1 MQEATFARSRKSISA
16 SSMKLQI
23 VPPGTGLQWVLQG
36 LRTFKS
42 QPLALAA
49 LFFLGMASMS
59 LISALPLI
67 GPVIALALLPCI
79 SLTMMVAASEA
90 AHGRKP
96 TPALLLVAFRSG
108 SQHLHSM
115 LMLGGLYAAGFLL
128 IIGASSLVDGGTF
141 ASVYLG
147 QTPMTRE
154 LAEEPEFQSAMWLS
168 MFLYLPLSLAFWH
181 APALIHWHGISPVK
195 SLFFSFVGC
204 IRNIGAYLVFGVC
217 WIGVFIVSGMAL
229 AIVTGILAMLIGSI
243 AGGLMVATALM
254 LAAIFFTSIVFTFRD
269 SFSPPDDDQT
279 LIDSSSGT
287 APPSSDS

>member
-1 MQEATFARSRKSISA
+1 
-16 SSMKLQI
+16 MKLQI
-23 VPPGTGLQWVLQG
+23 VPARTGLQWVLQG

-67 GPVIALALLPCI
+67 GPVLALALLPCI

-96 TPALLLVAFRSG
+96 TPALLLVSFRSG
-108 SQHLHSM
+108 SQHLQSM
-115 LMLGGLYAAGFLL
+115 LMLGGMYAAGFLL
-128 IIGASSLVDGGTF
+128 IIGASTIVDGGNF

-168 MFLYLPLSLAFWH
+168 MCLYLPLSLAFWH

-204 IRNIGAYLVFGVC
+204 IRNIGAYFVFGVC
-217 WIGVFIVSGMAL
+217 WVGVFIATGMVL
-229 AIVTGILAMLIGSI
+229 AIVTGILAALIGSI
-243 AGGLMVATALM
+243 AGGLMVATALA
-254 LAAIFFTSIVFTFRD
+254 LAAVFFTSIVFSFRD
-269 SFSPPDDDQT
+269 SFSAPDGKDEMEISHDSKNDDNLPP
-279 LIDSSSGT
+279 I
-287 APPSSDS
+287 

>member
-1 MQEATFARSRKSISA
+1 
-16 SSMKLQI
+16 MKLQI

-195 SLFFSFVGC
+195 SLFFSFVAC

-287 APPSSDS
+287 APPPSDS

>member
-1 MQEATFARSRKSISA
+1 
-16 SSMKLQI
+16 MKLQI

-36 LRTFKS
+36 LRTFRS

-59 LISALPLI
+59 LISAVPLI

-79 SLTMMVAASEA
+79 SLSMMVAASEA

-96 TPALLLVAFRSG
+96 TPALLLVSFRSG

-115 LMLGGLYAAGFLL
+115 LILGGLYAAGFLL

-269 SFSPPDDDQT
+269 SFSPPDADQT
-279 LIDSSSGT
+279 MTDSSSGT

>member
-1 MQEATFARSRKSISA
+1 
-16 SSMKLQI
+16 MKLQI
-23 VPPGTGLQWVLQG
+23 VPARTGLQWVLQG

-67 GPVIALALLPCI
+67 GPVLALALLPCI

-96 TPALLLVAFRSG
+96 TPALLLVSFRSG

-115 LMLGGLYAAGFLL
+115 LMLGGMYAAGFLL
-128 IIGASSLVDGGTF
+128 IIGASTIVDGGSF

-168 MFLYLPLSLAFWH
+168 MCLYLPLSLAFWH

-204 IRNIGAYLVFGVC
+204 IRNIGAYFVFGVC
-217 WIGVFIVSGMAL
+217 WVGVFIATGMVL
-229 AIVTGILAMLIGSI
+229 AIVTGILAALIGSI
-243 AGGLMVATALM
+243 AGGLMVATALA
-254 LAAIFFTSIVFTFRD
+254 LAAVFFTSIVFSFRD
-269 SFSPPDDDQT
+269 SFSPPDADPS
-279 LIDSSSGT
+279 LIDST
-287 APPSSDS
+287 TNAAPPSDL

>member
-1 MQEATFARSRKSISA
+1 
-16 SSMKLQI
+16 MKLQI
-23 VPPGTGLQWVLQG
+23 VPARTGLQWVLQG

-67 GPVIALALLPCI
+67 GPVLALALLPCI

-96 TPALLLVAFRSG
+96 TPALLLVSFRSG

-115 LMLGGLYAAGFLL
+115 LMLGGMYAAGFLL
-128 IIGASSLVDGGTF
+128 IIGASTIVDGGNF

-168 MFLYLPLSLAFWH
+168 MCLYLPLSLAFWH

-204 IRNIGAYLVFGVC
+204 IRNIGAYFVFGVC
-217 WIGVFIVSGMAL
+217 WVGVFIATGMVL
-229 AIVTGILAMLIGSI
+229 AIVTGILAALIGSI
-243 AGGLMVATALM
+243 AGGLMVATALA
-254 LAAIFFTSIVFTFRD
+254 LAAVFFTSIVFSFRD
-269 SFSPPDDDQT
+269 SFSPPDSDPSP
-279 LIDSSSGT
+279 IDSTSNA
-287 APPSSDS
+287 APPSDL

>member
-1 MQEATFARSRKSISA
+1 
-16 SSMKLQI
+16 MKLQI

-287 APPSSDS
+287 APPPSDS

>member
-1 MQEATFARSRKSISA
+1 
-16 SSMKLQI
+16 MKLQI
-23 VPPGTGLQWVLQG
+23 VPARTGLQWVLQG

-67 GPVIALALLPCI
+67 GPVLALALLPCI

-96 TPALLLVAFRSG
+96 TPALLLVSFRSG

-115 LMLGGLYAAGFLL
+115 LILGGMYAAGFLL
-128 IIGASSLVDGGTF
+128 IIGASSIVDGGNF

-168 MFLYLPLSLAFWH
+168 MCLYLPLSLAFWH

-204 IRNIGAYLVFGVC
+204 IRNIGAYFVFGVC
-217 WIGVFIVSGMAL
+217 WVGVFIATGMVL
-229 AIVTGILAMLIGSI
+229 AIVTGILAALIGSI
-243 AGGLMVATALM
+243 AGGLMVATALA
-254 LAAIFFTSIVFTFRD
+254 LAAVFFTSIVFSFRD
-269 SFSPPDDDQT
+269 SFSPPDAQE
-279 LIDSSSGT
+279 T
-287 APPSSDS
+287 AIEPSNNNTPPSAP

>member
-1 MQEATFARSRKSISA
+1 
-16 SSMKLQI
+16 MKLQI

-147 QTPMTRE
+147 QPPMTRD
-154 LAEEPEFQSAMWLS
+154 LAEEPEFQSARWLS

>member
-1 MQEATFARSRKSISA
+1 
-16 SSMKLQI
+16 MKLQI
-23 VPPGTGLQWVLQG
+23 VPARTGLQWVLQG

-67 GPVIALALLPCI
+67 GPVLALALLPCI

-96 TPALLLVAFRSG
+96 TPALLLVSFRSG

-115 LMLGGLYAAGFLL
+115 LMLGGMYAAGFLL
-128 IIGASSLVDGGTF
+128 IIGASTIVDGGNF

-168 MFLYLPLSLAFWH
+168 MCLYLPLSLAFWH

-204 IRNIGAYLVFGVC
+204 IRNIGAYFVFGVC
-217 WIGVFIVSGMAL
+217 WVGVFIATGMVL
-229 AIVTGILAMLIGSI
+229 AIVTGILAALIGSI
-243 AGGLMVATALM
+243 AGGLMVATALA
-254 LAAIFFTSIVFTFRD
+254 LAAVFFTSIVFSFRD
-269 SFSPPDDDQT
+269 SFSPPDADPS
-279 LIDSSSGT
+279 LIDST
-287 APPSSDS
+287 TNAAPPSDL

>member
-1 MQEATFARSRKSISA
+1 
-16 SSMKLQI
+16 MKLQI

-217 WIGVFIVSGMAL
+217 WVGVFIVSGMAL

-279 LIDSSSGT
+279 LIESSSGT

>member
-1 MQEATFARSRKSISA
+1 
-16 SSMKLQI
+16 MKLQI

-128 IIGASSLVDGGTF
+128 IIGISSIVDGGTF
-141 ASVYLG
+141 ASVYMG

-168 MFLYLPLSLAFWH
+168 MCLYIPLSLAFWH
-181 APALIHWHGISPVK
+181 APALVHWHNVSPVK
-195 SLFFSFVGC
+195 ALFFSMIAC
-204 IRNIGAYLVFGVC
+204 IRNIGAYLVFGLC
-217 WIGVFIVSGMAL
+217 WMGLFLVSGMVL
-229 AIVTGILAMLIGSI
+229 AMVTGILAMIIGSI

-279 LIDSSSGT
+279 LIESSSGT

>member
-1 MQEATFARSRKSISA
+1 
-16 SSMKLQI
+16 MKLQI

-195 SLFFSFVGC
+195 SPFFSFVGC

>member
-1 MQEATFARSRKSISA
+1 
-16 SSMKLQI
+16 MKLQI
-23 VPPGTGLQWVLQG
+23 VTPGSGLQWVLQG
-36 LRTFKS
+36 MRTFRS

-67 GPVIALALLPCI
+67 GPVIALALLPSI

-108 SQHLHSM
+108 SQHMHSM
-115 LMLGGLYAAGFLL
+115 LMLGGMYAAGFLL
-128 IIGASSLVDGGTF
+128 IIGASSIVDGGTF

-154 LAEEPEFQSAMWLS
+154 LAEEPEFQSAMWMS
-168 MFLYLPLSLAFWH
+168 MLLYLPLSLAFWH
-181 APALIHWHGISPVK
+181 APALIHWHGVSPVK
-195 SLFFSFVGC
+195 ALFFSFVGC
-204 IRNIGAYLVFGVC
+204 FRNIGAYLVFGVC
-217 WIGVFIVSGMAL
+217 WIGVFIASGMAL

-269 SFSPPDDDQT
+269 SFAAPDGKEEMEIVHDSQHNDTPPQ
-279 LIDSSSGT
+279 
-287 APPSSDS
+287 A

>member
-1 MQEATFARSRKSISA
+1 
-16 SSMKLQI
+16 MKLQI

-269 SFSPPDDDQT
+269 SFSPPDADQT
-279 LIDSSSGT
+279 MTDSSSGT

>member
-1 MQEATFARSRKSISA
+1 
-16 SSMKLQI
+16 MKLQI

>member
-1 MQEATFARSRKSISA
+1 
-16 SSMKLQI
+16 MKLQI

-168 MFLYLPLSLAFWH
+168 MFLYLPLPLAFWH

>member
-1 MQEATFARSRKSISA
+1 
-16 SSMKLQI
+16 MKLQI

-36 LRTFKS
+36 LRTFRS

-59 LISALPLI
+59 LISAVPLI

-79 SLTMMVAASEA
+79 SLSMMVAASEA

-96 TPALLLVAFRSG
+96 TPALLLVSFRSG

-115 LMLGGLYAAGFLL
+115 LILGGLYAAGFLL
-128 IIGASSLVDGGTF
+128 IIGASCLVDGGTF

-269 SFSPPDDDQT
+269 SFSPPDAEQT
-279 LIDSSSGT
+279 LIDS
-287 APPSSDS
+287 APPAPDL

>member
-1 MQEATFARSRKSISA
+1 
-16 SSMKLQI
+16 MKLQI

-269 SFSPPDDDQT
+269 SFSPPDDDQA
-279 LIDSSSGT
+279 LIESSSGT
-287 APPSSDS
+287 TPPSSDS

>member
-1 MQEATFARSRKSISA
+1 
-16 SSMKLQI
+16 
-23 VPPGTGLQWVLQG
+23 
-36 LRTFKS
+36 
-42 QPLALAA
+42 
-49 LFFLGMASMS
+49 
-59 LISALPLI
+59 
-67 GPVIALALLPCI
+67 
-79 SLTMMVAASEA
+79 MMVAASEA

>member
-1 MQEATFARSRKSISA
+1 
-16 SSMKLQI
+16 MKLQI

-36 LRTFKS
+36 LRTFRS

>member
-1 MQEATFARSRKSISA
+1 
-16 SSMKLQI
+16 MKLQI
-23 VPPGTGLQWVLQG
+23 VPARTGLQWVLQG

-67 GPVIALALLPCI
+67 GPVLALALLPCI

-96 TPALLLVAFRSG
+96 TPALLLVSFRSG
-108 SQHLHSM
+108 SQHLQSM
-115 LMLGGLYAAGFLL
+115 LMLGGMYAAGFLL
-128 IIGASSLVDGGTF
+128 IIGASSIVDGGNF

-168 MFLYLPLSLAFWH
+168 MCLYLPLSLAFWH

-204 IRNIGAYLVFGVC
+204 IRNIGAYFVFGVC
-217 WIGVFIVSGMAL
+217 WVGVFIATGMVL
-229 AIVTGILAMLIGSI
+229 AIVTGILAALIGSI
-243 AGGLMVATALM
+243 AGGLMVATALA
-254 LAAIFFTSIVFTFRD
+254 LAAVFFTSIVFSFRD
-269 SFSPPDDDQT
+269 SFSAPDGKDEM
-279 LIDSSSGT
+279 
-287 APPSSDS
+287 

>member
-1 MQEATFARSRKSISA
+1 
-16 SSMKLQI
+16 MKLQI
-23 VPPGTGLQWVLQG
+23 VPARTGLQWVLQG

-67 GPVIALALLPCI
+67 GPVLALALLPCI

-96 TPALLLVAFRSG
+96 TPALLLVSFRSG

-115 LMLGGLYAAGFLL
+115 LMLGGMYAAGFLL
-128 IIGASSLVDGGTF
+128 IIGASTIVDGGNF

-168 MFLYLPLSLAFWH
+168 MCLYLPLSLAFWH

-204 IRNIGAYLVFGVC
+204 IRNIGAYFVFGVC
-217 WIGVFIVSGMAL
+217 WVGVFIATGMVL
-229 AIVTGILAMLIGSI
+229 AIVTGILAALIGSI
-243 AGGLMVATALM
+243 AGGLMVATALA
-254 LAAIFFTSIVFTFRD
+254 LAAVFFTSIVFSFRD
-269 SFSPPDDDQT
+269 SFSPPDADPS
-279 LIDSSSGT
+279 LIDSTSNT
-287 APPSSDS
+287 APPSDL

>member
-1 MQEATFARSRKSISA
+1 
-16 SSMKLQI
+16 MKLQI

-154 LAEEPEFQSAMWLS
+154 LTEEPEFQSAMWLS

>member
-1 MQEATFARSRKSISA
+1 
-16 SSMKLQI
+16 MKLQI

-59 LISALPLI
+59 MISALPLI

>member
-1 MQEATFARSRKSISA
+1 
-16 SSMKLQI
+16 MKLQI

-279 LIDSSSGT
+279 LTDSSSGT
-287 APPSSDS
+287 APPLSDS

>member
-1 MQEATFARSRKSISA
+1 
-16 SSMKLQI
+16 MKLQI
-23 VPPGTGLQWVLQG
+23 VPARTGLQWVLQG

-67 GPVIALALLPCI
+67 GPVLALALLPCI

-96 TPALLLVAFRSG
+96 TPALLLVSFRSG

-115 LMLGGLYAAGFLL
+115 LMLGGMYAAGFLL
-128 IIGASSLVDGGTF
+128 IIGASSIVDGGTF

-269 SFSPPDDDQT
+269 SFSPPDEVT
-279 LIDSSSGT
+279 STEALPSST
-287 APPSSDS
+287 PPSSEL

>member
-1 MQEATFARSRKSISA
+1 
-16 SSMKLQI
+16 MKLQI
-23 VPPGTGLQWVLQG
+23 VPARTGLQWVLQG

-115 LMLGGLYAAGFLL
+115 LMLGGLYAASFLL
-128 IIGASSLVDGGTF
+128 IIGVSSIIDGGTF

-168 MFLYLPLSLAFWH
+168 MCLYLPLSLAFWH

-204 IRNIGAYLVFGVC
+204 IRNIGAYFVFGVC
-217 WIGVFIVSGMAL
+217 WVGVFIATGMVL
-229 AIVTGILAMLIGSI
+229 AIVTGILAALIGSI
-243 AGGLMVATALM
+243 AGGLMVATALA
-254 LAAIFFTSIVFTFRD
+254 LAAIFFTSIVFSFRD
-269 SFSPPDDDQT
+269 CFSPPDDDPS
-279 LIDSSSGT
+279 LIDSSSNA
-287 APPSSDS
+287 APPSEL

>member
-1 MQEATFARSRKSISA
+1 
-16 SSMKLQI
+16 MKLQI

-254 LAAIFFTSIVFTFRD
+254 LAAIFFTSIVFTFRG
-269 SFSPPDDDQT
+269 SFSPPDADQT

>member
-1 MQEATFARSRKSISA
+1 
-16 SSMKLQI
+16 MKLQI
-23 VPPGTGLQWVLQG
+23 VPARTGLQWVQLG

-49 LFFLGMASMS
+49 LFFLGMAGMS
-59 LISALPLI
+59 LVTALPLI

-108 SQHLHSM
+108 SQHLHAM

-128 IIGASSLVDGGTF
+128 IIGASSIVDGGTF
-141 ASVYLG
+141 ASVYMG

-168 MFLYLPLSLAFWH
+168 MCLYLPLSLAFWH
-181 APALIHWHGISPVK
+181 APALVHWHNVSPVK
-195 SLFFSFVGC
+195 SLFFSLVACF
-204 IRNIGAYLVFGVC
+204 RNIGAYLVFGLC
-217 WIGVFIVSGMAL
+217 CAGVFIVSGMVL
-229 AIVTGILAMLIGSI
+229 AMVTAILASLIGNI
-243 AGGLMVATALM
+243 AGGLMVATALA
-254 LAAIFFTSIVFTFRD
+254 LAAMFFSSIVFTFRD
-269 SFSPPDDDQT
+269 CFSPPDT
-279 LIDSSSGT
+279 ESNTVELPAST
-287 APPSSDS
+287 PPSDLQ

>member
-1 MQEATFARSRKSISA
+1 
-16 SSMKLQI
+16 MKLQI
-23 VPPGTGLQWVLQG
+23 VPARTGLQWVLQG

-67 GPVIALALLPCI
+67 GPVLALALLPCI
-79 SLTMMVAASEA
+79 SLSMMVAASEA

-96 TPALLLVAFRSG
+96 TPALLLVSFRSG

-115 LMLGGLYAAGFLL
+115 LMLGGMYAAGFLL
-128 IIGASSLVDGGTF
+128 IIGASTIVDGGNF

-168 MFLYLPLSLAFWH
+168 MCLYLPLSLAFWH

-204 IRNIGAYLVFGVC
+204 IRNIGAYFVFGVC
-217 WIGVFIVSGMAL
+217 WVGVFIATGMVL
-229 AIVTGILAMLIGSI
+229 AIVTGILAALIGSI
-243 AGGLMVATALM
+243 AGGLMVATALA
-254 LAAIFFTSIVFTFRD
+254 LAAVFFTSIVFSFRD
-269 SFSPPDDDQT
+269 SFSPPDADPS
-279 LIDSSSGT
+279 LIDSTSNA
-287 APPSSDS
+287 APPSDL

>member
-1 MQEATFARSRKSISA
+1 
-16 SSMKLQI
+16 MKLQI

-269 SFSPPDDDQT
+269 SFSPPDADQT

>member
-1 MQEATFARSRKSISA
+1 
-16 SSMKLQI
+16 MKLQI
-23 VPPGTGLQWVLQG
+23 VPARTGLQWVQLG

-59 LISALPLI
+59 LITALPLI
-67 GPVIALALLPCI
+67 GPVIALALLPCV

-96 TPALLLVAFRSG
+96 SPALLLVAFRSG

-128 IIGASSLVDGGTF
+128 IIGASSIIDGGTF

-147 QTPMTRE
+147 QTPMSRE
-154 LAEEPEFQSAMWLS
+154 LAEDPDFQSAMWLS

-181 APALIHWHGISPVK
+181 APALIHWHNISPVK
-195 SLFFSFVGC
+195 SLFFSFVAC
-204 IRNIGAYLVFGVC
+204 MRNIGAYIVFGLC
-217 WIGVFIVSGMAL
+217 WMGVFLASGMLL
-229 AIVTGILAMLIGSI
+229 AMVTGILAAMIGSV
-243 AGGLMVATALM
+243 AGGIMVATALM
-254 LAAIFFTSIVFTFRD
+254 LAAMFFTSIVFTFRD
-269 SFSPPDDDQT
+269 CFSPPDDVADEAGP
-279 LIDSSSGT
+279 SEPP
-287 APPSSDS
+287 APEL